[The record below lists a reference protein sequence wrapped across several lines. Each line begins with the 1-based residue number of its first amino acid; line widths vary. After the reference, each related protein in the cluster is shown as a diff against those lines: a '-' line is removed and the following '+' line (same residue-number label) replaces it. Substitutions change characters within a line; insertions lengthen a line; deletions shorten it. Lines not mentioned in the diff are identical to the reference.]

1 MSRSD
6 PETVAVVGQ
15 GYVGLPLS
23 IALINSGFKVI
34 GFDIDRDKISNL
46 LRGISQINDISNYDL
61 KLILDT
67 ERYFP
72 TFNPEEIEAASVVI
86 ICVPTPLNSDSLPDL
101 DPIRT
106 AVITVAPFVQDN
118 SLFILESTSYPGTLR
133 NIVIPIFNSM
143 KTRNISNIFF
153 AVAPERVN
161 PGDLLWNQKNTT
173 RVIGGINEDSL
184 QKAKQFYS
192 QICDSVFAVSSP
204 EIAEA
209 SKLIENTFRLVNI
222 SLVNELASLCQ
233 KAGLDIS
240 EVLDAASSKP
250 YGFMKFNPGIGVG
263 GHCIPIDPAYLNWWA
278 KTFGVNL
285 QLVEKSFIINN
296 DIPQLII
303 KRISSMLRKDLEES
317 KILIIGISYKSNVAD
332 FRESPA
338 LKILNGL
345 RMEGAKVAW
354 HDDNIA
360 EWFGEKSVPI
370 DWECDLVVI
379 TVEQPGVDYSA
390 ILEKQIPVLDCVNAL
405 GNTDGVTS
413 LY

>member
-1 MSRSD
+1 MSKSN

-23 IALINSGFKVI
+23 IALINSGCKVI

-46 LRGISQINDISNYDL
+46 LSGISQINDISNNDL

-67 ERYFP
+67 ELYFP
-72 TFNPEEIEAASVVI
+72 TFNPEEIKAASVVI

-101 DPIRT
+101 EPIKI
-106 AVITVAPFVQDN
+106 AVTTVAPFVQDN

-133 NIVIPIFNSM
+133 NIVIPIFDSM

-161 PGDLLWNQKNTT
+161 PGDLLWNQKNTP

-240 EVLDAASSKP
+240 EILDAASSKP

-278 KTFGVNL
+278 KTFDINL
-285 QLVEKSFIINN
+285 QLVENSFKINN
-296 DIPQLII
+296 NIPQLII
-303 KRISSMLRKDLEES
+303 KRISSILRKELEES
-317 KILIIGISYKSNVAD
+317 KILIVGISYKSNVAD

-338 LKILNGL
+338 LKILNRL
-345 RMEGAKVAW
+345 RKKGAIVAW
-354 HDDNIA
+354 YDDNIT
-360 EWFGEKSVPI
+360 EWLGEKSVPI
-370 DWECDLVVI
+370 DWECDLVI
-379 TVEQPGVDYSA
+379 IAVEQPGVDYSA
-390 ILEKQIPVLDCVNAL
+390 ILKKHTPILDCVNAL
-405 GNTDGVTS
+405 GNTDGVTN

>member
-1 MSRSD
+1 MAKSN

-15 GYVGLPLS
+15 GYVGLPLA
-23 IALINSGFKVI
+23 IALINSGCKVI

-46 LRGISQINDISNYDL
+46 LSGISQINDISNDNL

-72 TFNPEEIEAASVVI
+72 TFNPEEIKAASVVI
-86 ICVPTPLNSDSLPDL
+86 ICVPTPLNLDSLPDL

-106 AVITVAPFVQDN
+106 AVTTVAPFVQDN

-133 NIVIPIFNSM
+133 NIVIPIFNSK
-143 KTRNISNIFF
+143 KTSNISNIFF

-161 PGDLLWNQKNTT
+161 PGDLLWNQKNTP

-233 KAGLDIS
+233 KAGLNIS
-240 EVLDAASSKP
+240 EILDAASSKP

-278 KTFGVNL
+278 KTFDINL
-285 QLVEKSFIINN
+285 QLVEKSFKINN

-303 KRISSMLRKDLEES
+303 EKISSMLRKNLEDS
-317 KILIIGISYKSNVAD
+317 KILIVGISYKSNVAD

-338 LKILNGL
+338 LKILNRL
-345 RMEGAKVAW
+345 RMEGAIVAW
-354 HDDNIA
+354 HDNNIA
-360 EWFGEKSVPI
+360 EWSGEKSVSI

-390 ILEKQIPVLDCVNAL
+390 ILKKQTAILDCVNAL
-405 GNTDGVTS
+405 GNTGGVTN

>member
-1 MSRSD
+1 MLKSD

-23 IALINSGFKVI
+23 IALINSGCKVI

-46 LRGISQINDISNYDL
+46 LRGISQINDISNDDL

-67 ERYFP
+67 KRYFP

-106 AVITVAPFVQDN
+106 AVTTVVPFVQDN

-133 NIVIPIFNSM
+133 NLVIPIFDSM

-161 PGDLLWNQKNTT
+161 PGDLLWNQKNTP

-240 EVLDAASSKP
+240 EILDAASSKP

-278 KTFGVNL
+278 KTFNINL
-285 QLVEKSFIINN
+285 QLVENSFKINN
-296 DIPQLII
+296 NIPQLII
-303 KRISSMLRKDLEES
+303 KRISSILRKELEES
-317 KILIIGISYKSNVAD
+317 KILVVGISYKSNVAD

-338 LKILNGL
+338 LKILNRL
-345 RMEGAKVAW
+345 RMKGAIVAW
-354 HDDNIA
+354 HDDNIT
-360 EWFGEKSVPI
+360 EWLGEKSVPI

-379 TVEQPGVDYSA
+379 AVEQPGVDYSA
-390 ILEKQIPVLDCVNAL
+390 ILKKHTPILDCVNAL
-405 GNTDGVTS
+405 GNTDGVTN

>member
-1 MSRSD
+1 MSKSN
-6 PETVAVVGQ
+6 PKTVAVVGQ

-23 IALINSGFKVI
+23 IALINAGCKVI

-46 LRGISQINDISNYDL
+46 LRGISQINDISNDNL

-72 TFNPEEIEAASVVI
+72 TFNPEEIKTASVVI
-86 ICVPTPLNSDSLPDL
+86 ICVPTPLNLDSLPDL

-106 AVITVAPFVQDN
+106 AVTTGAPFVQDN

-133 NIVIPIFNSM
+133 NIVIPIFDSM

-161 PGDLLWNQKNTT
+161 PGDLLWNQKNTP

-233 KAGLDIS
+233 KAGL
-240 EVLDAASSKP
+240 
-250 YGFMKFNPGIGVG
+250 N
-263 GHCIPIDPAYLNWWA
+263 
-278 KTFGVNL
+278 
-285 QLVEKSFIINN
+285 II
-296 DIPQLII
+296 
-303 KRISSMLRKDLEES
+303 
-317 KILIIGISYKSNVAD
+317 
-332 FRESPA
+332 
-338 LKILNGL
+338 
-345 RMEGAKVAW
+345 
-354 HDDNIA
+354 
-360 EWFGEKSVPI
+360 
-370 DWECDLVVI
+370 
-379 TVEQPGVDYSA
+379 
-390 ILEKQIPVLDCVNAL
+390 
-405 GNTDGVTS
+405 
-413 LY
+413 